1 MESGSFFT
9 VISSSFYG
17 EIESEYHLLFLL
29 LFTKVYTIN
38 YLVLSLFQILY
49 HSNSAV

>member
-29 LFTKVYTIN
+29 LFTKVYTII
-38 YLVLSLFQILY
+38 LSCIVFV
-49 HSNSAV
+49 SNFISQ